1 MIKRKIKIR
10 EKLYKKMKEKK
21 IKINEILL
29 KNKYNKGKN
38 IWNKKQ
44 FC

>member
-38 IWNKKQ
+38 I
-44 FC
+44 